1 MRVALTKPKRAHAF
15 LTFGLPLFLMPSLI
29 GGSGL
34 STSAS
39 DAGFPLGQ
47 ATSHLIGSPFGTIH
61 AATFQLPVPLGSA
74 IPEVAKP
81 TPASFTPYDGETDQ
95 AVGRRFADRVFPS
108 IDRTHKGD
116 RATGA
121 PEQSAARE
129 PEPVATGEASTA
141 ASADPV
147 PSGVAGLPQEAAPE
161 DDRTPDFGASDDAGA
176 LTARVYFGAQPLG
189 EEIATIKPWAP
200 GETPILEGAQLADLD
215 YKRPESL
222 EPTASGA
229 PTEGQS
235 IAAKGEVTGEG
246 KRPRTPAERLG
257 LTGEARE
264 KSEKCLTN
272 AIYFEARGEP
282 VRGQIAVAQVVMNR
296 VFSGYYPDSVCGVVY
311 QNANRRNRCQFSFA
325 CDRNPDRVTEPDAL
339 TAPRRSRAR
348 RSTASCGSPTSA
360 RPRTTM
366 PIGCV
371 RAGSGRWR
379 SSTRSAYTPSIA
391 RAIGATAPTRP
402 AGAIR
407 LRLRR
412 RRKNCDRSNLMMIRM
427 MIEVDTSQLVMAGL
441 VLVCSDDPDEL
452 SLRAKRSN
460 PALRRRTALLRPLSS

>member
-47 ATSHLIGSPFGTIH
+47 AKSHLIGSPFGTIH
-61 AATFQLPVPLGSA
+61 AATFQFPVPLGSA
-74 IPEVAKP
+74 MPEVAKP
-81 TPASFTPYDGETDQ
+81 TPASFAPYGGETDQ
-95 AVGRRFADRVFPS
+95 APGRRFADRAFPS
-108 IDRTHKGD
+108 VDRAHKGD
-116 RATGA
+116 RLTGA

-129 PEPVATGEASTA
+129 PDQATTDSSAADGAPV
-141 ASADPV
+141 DPV
-147 PSGVAGLPQEAAPE
+147 PSGVAALPQEVAPDE
-161 DDRTPDFGASDDAGA
+161 RTPDFGASDDPSAQA
-176 LTARVYFGAQPLG
+176 ARLYFGAQPLG
-189 EEIATIKPWAP
+189 DEVATIQPWAP
-200 GETPILEGAQLADLD
+200 GETPILDGTQLADLD

-222 EPTASGA
+222 EPTASGT

-282 VRGQIAVAQVVMNR
+282 VRGQMAVAQVVMNR

-325 CDRNPDRVTEPDAL
+325 CDRHPDRVTEPDAFD
-339 TAPRRSRAR
+339 RAQEIAR
-348 RSTASCGSPTSA
+348 ETLDGKLWLADVGKATHYHAYWVRPSWVREMSKLYKIGVHTFY
-360 RPRTTM
+360 RPRDW
-366 PIGCV
+366 GDG
-371 RAGSGRWR
+371 AD
-379 SSTRSAYTPSIA
+379 APSWGDPA
-391 RAIGATAPTRP
+391 ATAAAEDKLQPS
-402 AGAIR
+402 A
-407 LRLRR
+407 
-412 RRKNCDRSNLMMIRM
+412 
-427 MIEVDTSQLVMAGL
+427 
-441 VLVCSDDPDEL
+441 SDDDPNDD
-452 SLRAKRSN
+452 
-460 PALRRRTALLRPLSS
+460 